1 MKVIASLSFSPEK
14 LKATSNIMPQDIQ
27 FLLYRLPGS
36 QEEIKAIVKDESI
49 WLTQK
54 GMAELFGVER
64 SVITKHL
71 RNIFATKELEEVAV
85 CAKIA
90 HTATD
95 GKNYQVNIYNLD
107 AIISVGYRVNSRKAT
122 LFRQWATKILN
133 EYIRKGFAMDD
144 ERLKQGKSTFGKDYF
159 RELIERVRSIRAS
172 ERRIWQ
178 QITDIYA
185 ECSIDYDSLAPTT
198 SNFYSMVQN
207 KFHYAITGHTA
218 AEIIYTKA
226 DHSQPNMGLTTWKNA
241 PEGRIL
247 KSDVVIAKNYLSE
260 TEIKR
265 LERTVASYFDY
276 IEGLL
281 ERHNTFT
288 MQEFALSIEKFL
300 NFNDYKILPDKGRI
314 SAAEAKEKAEREYDI
329 FNRTQVINS
338 DFDKIIKGL
347 LE

>member
-14 LKATSNIMPQDIQ
+14 LKANSNIMPQDIQ